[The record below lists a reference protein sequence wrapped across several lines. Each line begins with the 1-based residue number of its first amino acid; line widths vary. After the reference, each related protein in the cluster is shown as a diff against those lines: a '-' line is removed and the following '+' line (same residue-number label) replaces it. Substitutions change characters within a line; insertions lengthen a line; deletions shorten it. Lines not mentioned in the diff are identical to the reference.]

1 MARARQK
8 SRRKLV
14 VELDA
19 GQHNLDEHSARDVRR
34 DESLQSI
41 LDSIIAQGRGSG
53 SGNCSAEP
61 LPIREM
67 LKSIEELP
75 SAIALPRRRRVAASG
90 ASSRVGVD
98 GEPGPGGHP
107 GCCLS
112 CGAVW
117 RGAAKS
123 FATQAIMPCAPDIG
137 MASRSLACSQ
147 DVAKKPPCRVRT
159 NPNSQVRNADNNP
172 VLILPP
178 HPPPLLGTNAVLVPA
193 PKLRQML
200 GISSVTMW
208 RWRNDPDMGFP
219 RPVSINDRN
228 YFHLLDVQTWIER
241 QRVGG
246 VSAPD
251 KSAYRKRKA

>member
-34 DESLQSI
+34 DKSLQSI
-41 LDSIIAQGRGSG
+41 QNRLLRKAGGPDPEIAPRSRFRF
-53 SGNCSAEP
+53 
-61 LPIREM
+61 REM

-90 ASSRVGVD
+90 ASSQVGVD

-208 RWRNDPDMGFP
+208 RWRNNPDMGFP

-228 YFHLLDVQTWIER
+228 YFHLLDVQAWIER